1 MRRFGLSYYKLDNQI
16 EIYDSF
22 TGNLKVVNASF
33 YDVVKAIIDSYK
45 CDVYMLDDDATG
57 TYIDY
62 MLADN
67 DIYNLVN
74 KFIKEN
80 KGVDKND

>member
-33 YDVVKAIIDSYK
+33 YDVVKAIMDTYS
-45 CDVYMLDDDATG
+45 CDVYMLDNDAKG
-57 TYIDY
+57 TYVDH

-80 KGVDKND
+80 KGENDND